1 MKKNIIPD
9 ITVFVISTNEETIS
23 QTIKSLED
31 QDCEFKIAIIENVF
45 PMHAAFQEMPN
56 RCKTKYFI
64 QVDADMILKPYAVNF
79 LYSKI
84 KKSPFWLYR
93 VSGSLIEEGF
103 GIGGAVKCWKNN
115 IFKYFQFNDVR
126 TVDRDFHKRIKRIGL
141 NIKHY
146 KEVIGI
152 HKPRHSIF
160 SNYLKTKSDIEK
172 WKFLKRNYDLYAK
185 DLLTKII
192 NFKEENDKIKLLGYI
207 FGVLTNNKILNKS
220 KNIYLEKKFYDSHL
234 INSSKKIFNF
244 DDDDET
250 EFINLIKYL
259 YNDFYCVE
267 NEARKKLYN
276 IARKKYHIELNYQEF
291 MSI

>member
-1 MKKNIIPD
+1 MKKNKITD

-31 QDCEFKIAIIENVF
+31 QDSEFEIVIIENIF

-79 LYSKI
+79 LYLKI

-103 GIGGAVKCWKNN
+103 GIGGAVKCWKTN
-115 IFKYFQFNDVR
+115 IFKYFKFKDVR
-126 TVDRDFHKRIKRIGL
+126 TVDRDFHKRIRRIGL
-141 NIKHY
+141 NIKHN

-152 HKPRHSIF
+152 HKPRHSVF

-172 WKFLKRNYDLYAK
+172 WKFLKRNYNLYAK
-185 DLLTKII
+185 DLLSKII
-192 NFKEENDKIKLLGYI
+192 KFKDENDGIKLLGYI
-207 FGVLTNNKILNKS
+207 FGVLTNYEILNKS
-220 KNIYLEKKFYDSHL
+220 KNTYLEKKFYDSYL
-234 INSSKKIFNF
+234 IHSNKKNF
-244 DDDDET
+244 KLNNNDET
-250 EFINLIKYL
+250 EFINLIQHL
-259 YNDFYCVE
+259 YNDFSCVDTD
-267 NEARKKLYN
+267 ARKKLFN
-276 IARKKYHIELNYQEF
+276 IARKKYDIKLNYQEF

>member
-1 MKKNIIPD
+1 MKKNKIPD

-31 QDCEFKIAIIENVF
+31 QDCEFEIAIIENIF

-56 RCKTKYFI
+56 RCRTKYFI

-141 NIKHY
+141 NNKHY

-207 FGVLTNNKILNKS
+207 FGVLTNNKILKKS

-234 INSSKKIFNF
+234 INSSKKNFNF
-244 DDDDET
+244 NDDDET

-259 YNDFYCVE
+259 YNDFSCVE

-291 MSI
+291 MST